1 MDVTILDWMRILMDA
16 MLNIYLTMDP
26 HGLLSTCFYT
36 VLRKFGRETACA
48 PPLTLTFDKFG
59 AVKVAAIIVSK
70 KSTQCW
76 TLHFCSLSS
85 LSSLS
90 WLSCSAMSYILNQ
103 VDKYLVSSHSVPIRP
118 YGLRHKIAQLPWTLW
133 IANLG
138 VYVCPFV
145 CTQLVA
151 VAALPLCSWSW
162 GDFQSIV
169 RFAGPKSRVEI
180 GTSLLSLLLCICF
193 ASFFSAATVFAA
205 KECFALTFALSC
217 EGSRAHTLFA
227 WALDRMLQSKHR
239 KSHGLA
245 NHLRNATCQ
254 TH

>member
-118 YGLRHKIAQLPWTLW
+118 YGLRHKIAQLP
-133 IANLG
+133 
-138 VYVCPFV
+138 
-145 CTQLVA
+145 
-151 VAALPLCSWSW
+151 
-162 GDFQSIV
+162 
-169 RFAGPKSRVEI
+169 
-180 GTSLLSLLLCICF
+180 
-193 ASFFSAATVFAA
+193 
-205 KECFALTFALSC
+205 
-217 EGSRAHTLFA
+217 
-227 WALDRMLQSKHR
+227 
-239 KSHGLA
+239 
-245 NHLRNATCQ
+245 
-254 TH
+254 